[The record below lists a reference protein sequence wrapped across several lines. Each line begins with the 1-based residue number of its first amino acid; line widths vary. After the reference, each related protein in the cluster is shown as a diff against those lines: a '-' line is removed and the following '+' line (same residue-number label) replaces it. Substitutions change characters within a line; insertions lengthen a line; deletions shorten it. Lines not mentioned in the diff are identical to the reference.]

1 MFMFIYR
8 VYLHYGGD
16 DITYF
21 FIKLLRRSKFPY
33 SEMDLTRVY
42 DWLLAEE
49 MKEKFCTL
57 DEVCFLLLHFLA
69 CTKLF
74 KYLNIFKTKANLTI
88 QLNEFYV
95 RAPNKPTLKYQIKTY
110 DDAIIAPMVRIV

>member
-1 MFMFIYR
+1 MFIYR
-8 VYLHYGGD
+8 VCLQYGGD

-33 SEMDLTRVY
+33 YEMDLNRVY

-57 DEVCFLLLHFLA
+57 DEVSLLLSHF
-69 CTKLF
+69 
-74 KYLNIFKTKANLTI
+74 
-88 QLNEFYV
+88 
-95 RAPNKPTLKYQIKTY
+95 
-110 DDAIIAPMVRIV
+110 